1 MDAFLFFTVTYL
13 LAAAAPGA
21 DTMLIVSRTVVGG
34 WRSALRYAIGIA
46 LAKTTMITLAFFG
59 TSALLTANPAAYSVL
74 KVLGAAFLLFMAF
87 KLWRTKAVAGV
98 ASEGQPQ
105 TETFGAKVTTASILG
120 GYLVG
125 ISNPQPLLFY
135 SSIVPMVVAAG
146 LNTAADLFILWAIVI
161 IGFIAIAGAYIG
173 LASTIRPWLAKQ
185 TNRRRLNQVM
195 AVVFVI
201 ISALLL
207 LR

>member
-59 TSALLTANPAAYSVL
+59 ASALFTANPAAYSVL

-120 GYLVG
+120 GYLVC
-125 ISNPQPLLFY
+125 ISNPPPLLFY
-135 SSIVPMVVAAG
+135 SPLVPMVVAAG
-146 LNTAADLFILWAIVI
+146 LNTITDLLILCAIVI
-161 IGFIAIAGAYIG
+161 IGFMAIAGAYIG

>member
-87 KLWRTKAVAGV
+87 KLWRTKDVAGV

-105 TETFGAKVTTASILG
+105 TETFSAKVTTASILG

-146 LNTAADLFILWAIVI
+146 LNTTTDLFILWAIVI

-173 LASTIRPWLAKQ
+173 LASSIRPWLAKQ